1 MFEDSLIVEFGT
13 DRLIWG
19 FHFADKVVGRFE
31 GEMSEV
37 FEGYERQYC
46 ELSAN
51 LSRKCSSS
59 GLLDGGKKKERVVY
73 LYKVLENCA
82 SIYYGSTH
90 AYFSVISLF
99 CYAFFDHYMLVRLPF
114 VLPV

>member
-1 MFEDSLIVEFGT
+1 MKTSNLSNPVANETRPHRYVLRVVVFEDSLIVEFGT

-51 LSRKCSSS
+51 LS
-59 GLLDGGKKKERVVY
+59 
-73 LYKVLENCA
+73 A
-82 SIYYGSTH
+82 SQLPLFSNLYGSSCQ
-90 AYFSVISLF
+90 YPIQCRNIYS
-99 CYAFFDHYMLVRLPF
+99 
-114 VLPV
+114 